1 MSNNVMTED
10 LIREARAGE
19 AVLLP
24 KSRTDDLPAL
34 LSGLPAFADGLP
46 FMGPTLQ
53 PWASL
58 AQSVREIIATGMLT
72 KGHFLERFEEQVAR
86 HLGVKHAVA
95 VSSCTTGLMLATGA
109 WAWRGKYRCP
119 ALPSWP
125 PHGLV
130 IGSPARLVGYVCK
143 CGRRLRSEKKQQGV
157 AWHCDTCQ
165 EAHDLP
171 EILR

>member
-1 MSNNVMTED
+1 MSDVLTSD
-10 LIREARAGE
+10 LTAEVQGSEAI
-19 AVLLP
+19 LLP
-24 KSRTDDLPAL
+24 ESRADDLPAL
-34 LSGLPAFADGLP
+34 LGGTPAFAAGLP
-46 FMGPTLQ
+46 FMRPTL
-53 PWASL
+53 PSWASL
-58 AQSVREIIATGMLT
+58 AQSVRQIIATGMLT
-72 KGHFLERFEEQVAR
+72 KGHYLERFEEQVAR

-119 ALPSWP
+119 ALPSWS

-130 IGSPARLVGYVCK
+130 IGSPARFVGYVCK

-165 EAHDLP
+165 EAYDLP